1 MEDFEA
7 KYERLAEEQD
17 SAERAMS
24 QAYYLITGKSP
35 EWSNIFGYEEALE
48 EINTAQYLL
57 RTEEGPMI
65 KRYWTTFHDGFYCL
79 EIAPEGKGFWVKYL
93 DHVKELE
100 QEQVSHAE
108 TRKLL
113 LKACHEFEN
122 FHRSLCERFGYV
134 HDPVDWKRDQVSLIE
149 HIASLIPA
157 WRRDLGAPPPAPVAP
172 ETCGFYDALD
182 KHVRNGVI
190 AAAVDIGR
198 HHQELIRLD
207 ESRTDEKLLK
217 AIAAADA
224 EADRLEGRTPK
235 LGAYRNVFD
244 AGGNQ

>member
-7 KYERLAEEQD
+7 KYERLAEERD

-100 QEQVSHAE
+100 QEQASHAE

-113 LKACHEFEN
+113 LKACE
-122 FHRSLCERFGYV
+122 
-134 HDPVDWKRDQVSLIE
+134 KRDAQRIDDYRAGYSCGFNDHLRSRGI
-149 HIASLIPA
+149 
-157 WRRDLGAPPPAPVAP
+157 RDLEAAEKYFGITHPTPPG
-172 ETCGFYDALD
+172 TG
-182 KHVRNGVI
+182 
-190 AAAVDIGR
+190 GR
-198 HHQELIRLD
+198 
-207 ESRTDEKLLK
+207 
-217 AIAAADA
+217 
-224 EADRLEGRTPK
+224 
-235 LGAYRNVFD
+235 
-244 AGGNQ
+244 